1 VLSVDARHRLGGFEL
16 EVTLE
21 AQPSRVTVVVGE
33 SGSGKSSL
41 LRLVAGLLAPDVG
54 RVVVDGEAW
63 CDAERGRS
71 VPPEARS
78 VGWVPQSLALFPHLS
93 VAENVAFGPRAAR
106 LAERE
111 VRSRTRRALERFGL
125 EPFATRR
132 PHQLSGGQQQRV
144 ALARAVVLEPRVLL
158 LDEPLSALDVVA
170 RRELRAE
177 LRRTLAGMP
186 CVTLFVTHSPAE
198 ALALGDDIAV
208 MEHGTITQLGSR
220 DAFARHP
227 GSAYVAEFLGL
238 NLLEGFVRSRA
249 PGDHAVVRVGE
260 HDIVVA
266 DPGHDGRVRMVVHP
280 HDVVLSRHAP
290 EGSARNVWQA
300 RVEEL
305 VPEPPGGERIRI
317 LLDTSPPVAAQLL
330 KSSVDG
336 MELAP
341 GVPVWASFKATAV
354 RLLEG

>member
-1 VLSVDARHRLGGFEL
+1 MLSVDARRRLGEFTL
-16 EVTLE
+16 EVALE
-21 AQPSRVTVVVGE
+21 AQPSRITVVVGE

-41 LRLVAGLLAPDVG
+41 LRLVAGLFAPDAG
-54 RVVVDGEAW
+54 RVVVDGERW
-63 CDAERGRS
+63 CDVEAGHFT
-71 VPPEARS
+71 PAEARS

-106 LAERE
+106 LGVAE

-144 ALARAVVLEPRVLL
+144 AIAVAIVCEPPIVV
-158 LDEPLSALDVVA
+158 LDEPTTGLDVVA

-177 LRRTLAGMP
+177 LRRTLAGLP

-208 MEHGTITQLGSR
+208 MEQGRVTQLGSR
-220 DAFARHP
+220 EAFARHP
-227 GSAYVAEFLGL
+227 RSAYVAEFLGL
-238 NLLEGFVRSRA
+238 NLLEGIVRSRE
-249 PGDHAVVRVGE
+249 PGDHAVVTVGE
-260 HDIVVA
+260 HEIVVP

-290 EGSARNVWQA
+290 EGSARNVL
-300 RVEEL
+300 RGRIDEL
-305 VPEPPGGERIRI
+305 VPEPPGGERVRV
-317 LLDTSPPVAAQLL
+317 LLGTSPSVAAQLM
-330 KSSVDG
+330 KSSVDQ
-336 MELAP
+336 MELVP
-341 GVPVWASFKATAV
+341 GVELWASFKATAV

>member
-1 VLSVDARHRLGGFEL
+1 
-16 EVTLE
+16 
-21 AQPSRVTVVVGE
+21 
-33 SGSGKSSL
+33 
-41 LRLVAGLLAPDVG
+41 
-54 RVVVDGEAW
+54 
-63 CDAERGRS
+63 
-71 VPPEARS
+71 
-78 VGWVPQSLALFPHLS
+78 
-93 VAENVAFGPRAAR
+93 
-106 LAERE
+106 
-111 VRSRTRRALERFGL
+111 
-125 EPFATRR
+125 
-132 PHQLSGGQQQRV
+132 LSGGQQQRV

-177 LRRTLAGMP
+177 LRRTLAGLP

-208 MEHGTITQLGSR
+208 MEHGRITQLGSR

-238 NLLEGFVRSRA
+238 NLLEGVVRSREA
-249 PGDHAVVRVGE
+249 GDHAVVRVGN
-260 HDIVVA
+260 HDIVVP

-300 RVEEL
+300 RVEEVL
-305 VPEPPGGERIRI
+305 PEPPGGERIRI

-330 KSSVDG
+330 KSSVDA

-341 GVPVWASFKATAV
+341 GVSVWASFKATAV